1 MVKETFLD
9 LAFKNTRIK
18 EVPVH
23 VTYFKERQSHVSGN
37 IPRYMYRTLKIIFRT
52 YRDYMP
58 IRFFWGIGSLLL
70 ICSLL
75 FGSIL
80 FVHYITTGG
89 FSGQIWSGFVGGF
102 FFLNAMAFFIIGL
115 LADMFDRI
123 RMNQEKILQQL
134 KKMGLSGSKNDDTH
148 SPGN

>member
-1 MVKETFLD
+1 
-9 LAFKNTRIK
+9 
-18 EVPVH
+18 
-23 VTYFKERQSHVSGN
+23 
-37 IPRYMYRTLKIIFRT
+37 
-52 YRDYMP
+52 MP
-58 IRFFWGIGSLLL
+58 IRFFWGIALLLL
-70 ICSLL
+70 ICSLV

-80 FVHYITTGG
+80 FVHYITTGR

-134 KKMGLSGSKNDDTH
+134 KKMGLSGSKSDDTH